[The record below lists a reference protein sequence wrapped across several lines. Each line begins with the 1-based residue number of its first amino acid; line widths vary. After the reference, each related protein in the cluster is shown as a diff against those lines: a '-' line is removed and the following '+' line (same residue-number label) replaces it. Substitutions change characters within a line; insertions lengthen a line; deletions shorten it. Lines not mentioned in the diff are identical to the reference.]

1 MPMDVDK
8 YKQIILMVLGVVF
21 VVGLGFLAVRS
32 NNSIPKQ
39 EDDLPNTVNTDTGK
53 PVNPT
58 DSTVQFNQKFDLK
71 INDSVSFSDGLN
83 VVLKKIDDSRCPK
96 GVQCIWAGELTGNFA
111 VSGGK
116 MSKNQEI
123 YLGTMTNKSVTLDG
137 YTFSIKDAT
146 ATNISILVDYKNVPV
161 SLGSCYVGGC
171 SAEICSDQPNAMST
185 CIYRKEFAC
194 YKTAKCERQKSNQCG
209 WTETPELTAC
219 LSN

>member
-1 MPMDVDK
+1 MSMDMNK
-8 YKQIILMVLGVVF
+8 YKQIILIVLGIAL

-39 EDDLPNTVNTDTGK
+39 ENNLPDTSNTDTGN
-53 PVNPT
+53 PVNPVDNT
-58 DSTVQFNQKFDLK
+58 AQFNQKVSLSV
-71 INDSVSFSDGLN
+71 NDSVSFSDGLTM
-83 VVLKKIDDSRCPK
+83 VLKKIDDSRCPE
-96 GVQCIWAGELTGNFA
+96 GVQCIWAGELDGTLA

-116 MSKNQEI
+116 ITKNQEI
-123 YLGTMTNKSVTLDG
+123 HLGTMTNKSITLDG
-137 YTFSIKDAT
+137 YTFSVKDAT
-146 ATNISILVDYKNVPV
+146 ATNMSILVDYKNAPV